1 MSFIL
6 INDILFQDL
15 FIYFIGLLITGVI
28 GGLIAGLFGVGGG
41 IVIVPIL
48 FWIFTSL
55 NFPNEILMHMAI
67 GSSLATIIP
76 TSISS
81 ARAHYKKGS
90 IDIEIIKKWCPGIF
104 LGAIIGGLSGKYFS
118 VNELKYL
125 FAIIAFL
132 VALNMFLKEPLKIA
146 KNLPISRLINI
157 SISTLIGFVS
167 SLMGVGAGTLG
178 VPTLVALSVPIH
190 KSIGTAAALGLFIAV
205 PATLGLAFSG
215 FNVPNRPPM
224 SIGYVNLIAFFIM
237 FPLTVFFA
245 PIGVKIAHRINQR
258 LLKIIFGIFLI
269 ITSFKMLF
277 TILL

>member
-1 MSFIL
+1 L
-6 INDILFQDL
+6 INDILYQEL
-15 FIYFIGLLITGVI
+15 LVYFIGLLITGVI

-81 ARAHYKKGS
+81 ARAHYHRGS
-90 IDIEIIKKWCPGIF
+90 IEIDIIKKWAPGIF

-125 FAIIAFL
+125 FASIAFL
-132 VALNMFLKEPLKIA
+132 VALNMFFKEPLRLGNNFPK
-146 KNLPISRLINI
+146 SRLLNI
-157 SISTLIGFVS
+157 IMSSLIGLVS

-178 VPTLVALSVPIH
+178 VPALVALSVPIH
-190 KSIGTAAALGLFIAV
+190 KAIGTAAALGLFIAV

-215 FNVPNRPPM
+215 FNIPNRPPM

-245 PIGVKIAHRINQR
+245 PVGVKLAHRINQR
-258 LLKIIFGIFLI
+258 ALKSIFGIFLI
-269 ITSFKMLF
+269 ITSIKMLSSIIF
-277 TILL
+277 

>member
-1 MSFIL
+1 M
-6 INDILFQDL
+6 INDILYQEL
-15 FIYFIGLLITGVI
+15 LVYFIGLLITGVI

-81 ARAHYKKGS
+81 ARAHYHRGS
-90 IDIEIIKKWCPGIF
+90 IEIDIIKKWAPGIF

-125 FAIIAFL
+125 FASIAFF
-132 VALNMFLKEPLKIA
+132 VALNMFFKEPLRLGNNFPK
-146 KNLPISRLINI
+146 SRLLNI
-157 SISTLIGFVS
+157 IMSSLIGLVS

-178 VPTLVALSVPIH
+178 VPALVALSVPIH
-190 KSIGTAAALGLFIAV
+190 KAIGTAAALGLFIAV

-215 FNVPNRPPM
+215 FNIPNRPPM

-245 PIGVKIAHRINQR
+245 PVGVKLAHRINQR
-258 LLKIIFGIFLI
+258 ALKSIFGIFLI
-269 ITSFKMLF
+269 ITSIKMLSSIIF
-277 TILL
+277 

>member
-1 MSFIL
+1 L
-6 INDILFQDL
+6 PNDILFQEL
-15 FIYFIGLLITGVI
+15 LVYFLGLLITGVV

-81 ARAHYKKGS
+81 ARAHYHRGS
-90 IDIEIIKKWCPGIF
+90 IEIDIIKKWAPGIF

-125 FAIIAFL
+125 FASIAFL
-132 VALNMFLKEPLKIA
+132 VALNMFFKEPLRLGNNFPK
-146 KNLPISRLINI
+146 SRLLNI
-157 SISTLIGFVS
+157 IMSSLIGLVS

-178 VPTLVALSVPIH
+178 VPALVALSVPIH
-190 KSIGTAAALGLFIAV
+190 KAIGTAAALGLFIAV

-215 FNVPNRPPM
+215 FNIPNRPPM

-245 PIGVKIAHRINQR
+245 PVGVKLAHRINQR
-258 LLKIIFGIFLI
+258 ALKSIFGIFLI
-269 ITSFKMLF
+269 ITSIKMLSSIIF
-277 TILL
+277 

>member
-1 MSFIL
+1 L
-6 INDILFQDL
+6 INDILYQEL
-15 FIYFIGLLITGVI
+15 LVYFIGLLITGVI

-81 ARAHYKKGS
+81 ARAHYHRGS
-90 IDIEIIKKWCPGIF
+90 IEIDIIKKWAPGIF
-104 LGAIIGGLSGKYFS
+104 LGAIIGGLSGNYFS

-125 FAIIAFL
+125 FASIAFF
-132 VALNMFLKEPLKIA
+132 VALNMFFKEHLRLG
-146 KNLPISRLINI
+146 NCLPKSRLLNI
-157 SISTLIGFVS
+157 VISSLIGFVS
-167 SLMGVGAGTLG
+167 SLMGVGAGTIG

-190 KSIGTAAALGLFIAV
+190 KAIGTAAALGLFIAV

-215 FNVPNRPPM
+215 FNIPNRPPM

-245 PIGVKIAHRINQR
+245 PVGVKLAHRINQR
-258 LLKIIFGIFLI
+258 ALKSIFGIFLI
-269 ITSFKMLF
+269 ITSIKMLSSIIF
-277 TILL
+277 

>member
-1 MSFIL
+1 M
-6 INDILFQDL
+6 INDILYQEL
-15 FIYFIGLLITGVI
+15 LVYFIGLLITGVI

-76 TSISS
+76 TSVSS
-81 ARAHYKKGS
+81 ARAHYHRGS
-90 IDIEIIKKWCPGIF
+90 IEIAIIKKWAPGIF

-125 FAIIAFL
+125 FASIAFL
-132 VALNMFLKEPLKIA
+132 VALNMFFKEPLRLGNNFPK
-146 KNLPISRLINI
+146 SRLLNI
-157 SISTLIGFVS
+157 IMSSLIGLVS

-178 VPTLVALSVPIH
+178 VPALVALSVPIH
-190 KSIGTAAALGLFIAV
+190 KAIGTAAALGLFIAV

-215 FNVPNRPPM
+215 FNIPNRPPM

-245 PIGVKIAHRINQR
+245 PVGVKLAHRINQR
-258 LLKIIFGIFLI
+258 ALKSIFGVFLI
-269 ITSFKMLF
+269 ITSIKMLSSIIF
-277 TILL
+277 

>member
-1 MSFIL
+1 L
-6 INDILFQDL
+6 INDILYQEL
-15 FIYFIGLLITGVI
+15 LVYFIGLLITGVI

-81 ARAHYKKGS
+81 ARAHYHRGS
-90 IDIEIIKKWCPGIF
+90 IEIDIIKKWASGVF
-104 LGAIIGGLSGKYFS
+104 LGAIVGGLSGKYFS

-125 FAIIAFL
+125 FASIAFL
-132 VALNMFLKEPLKIA
+132 VALNMFFKEPLRLGNNFPK
-146 KNLPISRLINI
+146 SRLLNI
-157 SISTLIGFVS
+157 IMSSLIGLVS

-178 VPTLVALSVPIH
+178 VPALVALSVPIH
-190 KSIGTAAALGLFIAV
+190 KAIGTAAALGLFIAV

-215 FNVPNRPPM
+215 FNIPNRPPM

-245 PIGVKIAHRINQR
+245 PVGVKLAHRINQR
-258 LLKIIFGIFLI
+258 ALKSIFGIFLI
-269 ITSFKMLF
+269 ITSIKMLSSIIF
-277 TILL
+277 

>member
-1 MSFIL
+1 L
-6 INDILFQDL
+6 INDILYQEL
-15 FIYFIGLLITGVI
+15 LVYFIGLLITGVI

-81 ARAHYKKGS
+81 ARAHYHRGS
-90 IDIEIIKKWCPGIF
+90 IEIDIIKKWAPGIF

-125 FAIIAFL
+125 FASIAFL
-132 VALNMFLKEPLKIA
+132 VALNMFFKEPLRLGNNFPK
-146 KNLPISRLINI
+146 SRLLNI
-157 SISTLIGFVS
+157 IMSSLIGLVS

-178 VPTLVALSVPIH
+178 VPALVALSVPVH
-190 KSIGTAAALGLFIAV
+190 KAIGTAAALGLFIAV

-215 FNVPNRPPM
+215 FNIPNRPPM

-245 PIGVKIAHRINQR
+245 PVGVKLAHRINQR
-258 LLKIIFGIFLI
+258 ALKSIFGIFLI
-269 ITSFKMLF
+269 ITSIKMLSSIIF
-277 TILL
+277 

>member
-1 MSFIL
+1 M
-6 INDILFQDL
+6 INDILYQEL
-15 FIYFIGLLITGVI
+15 LVYFIGLLITGVI

-55 NFPNEILMHMAI
+55 SFPNEILMHMAI

-81 ARAHYKKGS
+81 ARAHYHRGS
-90 IDIEIIKKWCPGIF
+90 IEIDIIKKWAPGIF
-104 LGAIIGGLSGKYFS
+104 LGAIIGGLSGNYFS

-125 FAIIAFL
+125 FASIAFL
-132 VALNMFLKEPLKIA
+132 VALNMFFKEPLRLGNNFPK
-146 KNLPISRLINI
+146 SRLLNI
-157 SISTLIGFVS
+157 IMSSLIGLVS

-178 VPTLVALSVPIH
+178 VPALVALSVPIH
-190 KSIGTAAALGLFIAV
+190 KAIGTAAALGLFIAV

-215 FNVPNRPPM
+215 FNIPNRPPM

-245 PIGVKIAHRINQR
+245 PVGVKLAHRINQR
-258 LLKIIFGIFLI
+258 ALKSIFGIFLI
-269 ITSFKMLF
+269 ITSIKMLSSIIF
-277 TILL
+277 

>member
-1 MSFIL
+1 M
-6 INDILFQDL
+6 INDILYQEL
-15 FIYFIGLLITGVI
+15 LVYFIGLLITGVI

-76 TSISS
+76 TSVSS
-81 ARAHYKKGS
+81 ARAHYQRGS
-90 IDIEIIKKWCPGIF
+90 IEIDIIKKWAPGIF

-125 FAIIAFL
+125 FASIAFL
-132 VALNMFLKEPLKIA
+132 VALNMFFKEPLRLGNNFPK
-146 KNLPISRLINI
+146 SRLLNI
-157 SISTLIGFVS
+157 IMSSLIGLVS

-178 VPTLVALSVPIH
+178 VPALVALSVPIH
-190 KSIGTAAALGLFIAV
+190 KAIGTAAALGLFIAV

-215 FNVPNRPPM
+215 FNIPNRPPM

-245 PIGVKIAHRINQR
+245 PVGVKLAHRINQR
-258 LLKIIFGIFLI
+258 ALKSIFGVFLI
-269 ITSFKMLF
+269 ITSIKMLSSIIF
-277 TILL
+277 

>member
-1 MSFIL
+1 M
-6 INDILFQDL
+6 INDILYQEL
-15 FIYFIGLLITGVI
+15 LVYFIGLLITGVI

-76 TSISS
+76 TSLSS
-81 ARAHYKKGS
+81 ARAHYHRGS
-90 IDIEIIKKWCPGIF
+90 IEIDIIKKWAPGIF

-125 FAIIAFL
+125 FASIAFL
-132 VALNMFLKEPLKIA
+132 VALNMFFKEPLRLGNNFPK
-146 KNLPISRLINI
+146 SRLLNI
-157 SISTLIGFVS
+157 IMSSLIGLVS

-178 VPTLVALSVPIH
+178 VPALVALSVPIH
-190 KSIGTAAALGLFIAV
+190 KAIGTAAALGLFIAV

-215 FNVPNRPPM
+215 FNIPNRPPM

-245 PIGVKIAHRINQR
+245 PVGVKLAHRINQR
-258 LLKIIFGIFLI
+258 ALKSIFGIFLI
-269 ITSFKMLF
+269 ITSIKMLSSIIF
-277 TILL
+277 

>member
-1 MSFIL
+1 M
-6 INDILFQDL
+6 INDILYQEL
-15 FIYFIGLLITGVI
+15 LVYFIGLLITGVI

-55 NFPNEILMHMAI
+55 NFPSEILMHMAI

-81 ARAHYKKGS
+81 ARAHYHRGS
-90 IDIEIIKKWCPGIF
+90 IEIDIIKKWAPGIF

-125 FAIIAFL
+125 FASIAFL
-132 VALNMFLKEPLKIA
+132 VALNMFFKEPLRLGNNFPK
-146 KNLPISRLINI
+146 SRLLNI
-157 SISTLIGFVS
+157 IMSSLIGLVS

-178 VPTLVALSVPIH
+178 VPALVALSVPIH
-190 KSIGTAAALGLFIAV
+190 KAIGTAAALGLFIAV

-215 FNVPNRPPM
+215 FNIPNRPPM

-245 PIGVKIAHRINQR
+245 PVGVKLAHRINQR
-258 LLKIIFGIFLI
+258 ALKSIFGIFLI
-269 ITSFKMLF
+269 ITSIKMLSSIIF
-277 TILL
+277 

>member
-1 MSFIL
+1 M
-6 INDILFQDL
+6 INDILYQEL
-15 FIYFIGLLITGVI
+15 LVYFIGLLITGVI

-81 ARAHYKKGS
+81 ARAHYHRGS
-90 IDIEIIKKWCPGIF
+90 IEIDIIKKWAPGIF

-125 FAIIAFL
+125 FASIAFL
-132 VALNMFLKEPLKIA
+132 VALNMFFKEPFRLGNNFPK
-146 KNLPISRLINI
+146 SRLLNI
-157 SISTLIGFVS
+157 IMSSLIGLVS

-178 VPTLVALSVPIH
+178 VPALVALSVPIH
-190 KSIGTAAALGLFIAV
+190 KAIGTAAALGLFIAV

-215 FNVPNRPPM
+215 FNIPNRPPM

-245 PIGVKIAHRINQR
+245 PVGVKLAHRINQR
-258 LLKIIFGIFLI
+258 ALKSIFGIFLI
-269 ITSFKMLF
+269 ITSIKMLSSIIF
-277 TILL
+277 

>member
-1 MSFIL
+1 L
-6 INDILFQDL
+6 INDILYQEL
-15 FIYFIGLLITGVI
+15 LVYFIGLLITGVI

-55 NFPNEILMHMAI
+55 NFPNEILMHMVI

-81 ARAHYKKGS
+81 ARAHYHRGS
-90 IDIEIIKKWCPGIF
+90 IEIDIIKKWAPGIF

-125 FAIIAFL
+125 FASIAFL
-132 VALNMFLKEPLKIA
+132 VALNMFFKEPLRLGNNFPK
-146 KNLPISRLINI
+146 SRLLNI
-157 SISTLIGFVS
+157 IMSSLIGLVS

-178 VPTLVALSVPIH
+178 VPALVALSVPIH
-190 KSIGTAAALGLFIAV
+190 KAIGTAAALGLFIAV

-215 FNVPNRPPM
+215 FNIPNRPPM

-245 PIGVKIAHRINQR
+245 PVGVKLAHRINQR
-258 LLKIIFGIFLI
+258 ALKSIFGVFLI
-269 ITSFKMLF
+269 ITSIKMLSSIIF
-277 TILL
+277 

>member
-1 MSFIL
+1 M
-6 INDILFQDL
+6 INDILYQEL
-15 FIYFIGLLITGVI
+15 LVYFMGLLITGVI

-55 NFPNEILMHMAI
+55 SFPNEILMHMAI

-81 ARAHYKKGS
+81 ARAHYHRGS
-90 IDIEIIKKWCPGIF
+90 IEIDIIKKWAPGIF
-104 LGAIIGGLSGKYFS
+104 LGAIIGGLSGNYFS

-125 FAIIAFL
+125 FASIAFF
-132 VALNMFLKEPLKIA
+132 VALNMFFKEHLRLG
-146 KNLPISRLINI
+146 NCLPKSRLLNI
-157 SISTLIGFVS
+157 VISSIIGFVS
-167 SLMGVGAGTLG
+167 SLMGVGAGTIG

-190 KSIGTAAALGLFIAV
+190 KAIGTAAALGLFIAV

-245 PIGVKIAHRINQR
+245 PIGVKFAHRINQR
-258 LLKIIFGIFLI
+258 FLKIIFGIFLI
-269 ITSFKMLF
+269 ITSVKMLSSLIF
-277 TILL
+277 

>member
-1 MSFIL
+1 M
-6 INDILFQDL
+6 
-15 FIYFIGLLITGVI
+15 GLLITGVI

-55 NFPNEILMHMAI
+55 SFPNEILMHMAI

-81 ARAHYKKGS
+81 ARAHYHRGS
-90 IDIEIIKKWCPGIF
+90 IEIEIIKKWAPGIF
-104 LGAIIGGLSGKYFS
+104 LGAIIGGLSGNYFS

-125 FAIIAFL
+125 FASIAFF
-132 VALNMFLKEPLKIA
+132 VALNMFFKEHLRLG
-146 KNLPISRLINI
+146 NCLPKSRLLNI
-157 SISTLIGFVS
+157 VISSLIGFVS
-167 SLMGVGAGTLG
+167 SLMGVGAGTIG

-190 KSIGTAAALGLFIAV
+190 KAIGTAAALGLFIAV

-245 PIGVKIAHRINQR
+245 PIGVKFAHRINQR

-269 ITSFKMLF
+269 ITSVKMLSSLIF
-277 TILL
+277 

>member
-1 MSFIL
+1 L
-6 INDILFQDL
+6 INDILYQEL
-15 FIYFIGLLITGVI
+15 LVYFIGLLITGVI

-81 ARAHYKKGS
+81 ARAHYQRGS
-90 IDIEIIKKWCPGIF
+90 IEIDIIKKWAPGIF

-125 FAIIAFL
+125 FASIAFL
-132 VALNMFLKEPLKIA
+132 VALNMFFKEPLRLGNNFPK
-146 KNLPISRLINI
+146 SRLLNI
-157 SISTLIGFVS
+157 IMSSLIGLVS

-178 VPTLVALSVPIH
+178 VPALVALSVPIH
-190 KSIGTAAALGLFIAV
+190 KAIGTAAALGLFIAV

-215 FNVPNRPPM
+215 FNIPNRPPM

-245 PIGVKIAHRINQR
+245 PVGVKLAHRINQR
-258 LLKIIFGIFLI
+258 ALKSIFGIFLI
-269 ITSFKMLF
+269 ITSIKMLSSIIF
-277 TILL
+277 

>member
-1 MSFIL
+1 L
-6 INDILFQDL
+6 INDILYQEL
-15 FIYFIGLLITGVI
+15 LVYFIGLLITGVI

-81 ARAHYKKGS
+81 ARAHYHRGS
-90 IDIEIIKKWCPGIF
+90 IETDIIKKWAPGIF

-125 FAIIAFL
+125 FASIAFL
-132 VALNMFLKEPLKIA
+132 VALNMFFKEPLRLGNNFPK
-146 KNLPISRLINI
+146 SRLLNI
-157 SISTLIGFVS
+157 IMSSLIGLVS

-178 VPTLVALSVPIH
+178 VPALVALSVPIH
-190 KSIGTAAALGLFIAV
+190 KAIGTAAALGLFIAV

-215 FNVPNRPPM
+215 FNIPNRPPM

-245 PIGVKIAHRINQR
+245 PVGVKLAHRINQR
-258 LLKIIFGIFLI
+258 ALKSIFGVFLI
-269 ITSFKMLF
+269 ITSIKMLSSIIF
-277 TILL
+277 

>member
-1 MSFIL
+1 L
-6 INDILFQDL
+6 INDILYQEL
-15 FIYFIGLLITGVI
+15 LVYFIGLLITGVI

-81 ARAHYKKGS
+81 ARAHYHRGS
-90 IDIEIIKKWCPGIF
+90 IEIDIIKKWAPGIF

-125 FAIIAFL
+125 FASIAFL
-132 VALNMFLKEPLKIA
+132 VALNMFFKEPL
-146 KNLPISRLINI
+146 RLGNNFPKSKLLNI
-157 SISTLIGFVS
+157 IMSSLIGLVS

-178 VPTLVALSVPIH
+178 VPALVALSVPIH
-190 KSIGTAAALGLFIAV
+190 KAIGTAAALGLFIAV

-215 FNVPNRPPM
+215 FNIPNRPPM

-245 PIGVKIAHRINQR
+245 PVGVKLAHRINQR
-258 LLKIIFGIFLI
+258 ALKSIFGIFLI
-269 ITSFKMLF
+269 ITSIKMLSSIIF
-277 TILL
+277 

>member
-1 MSFIL
+1 M
-6 INDILFQDL
+6 INDILYQEL
-15 FIYFIGLLITGVI
+15 LVYFIGLLITGVI

-41 IVIVPIL
+41 IVIIPIL

-81 ARAHYKKGS
+81 ARAHYHRGS
-90 IDIEIIKKWCPGIF
+90 IEIDIIKKWAPGIF

-125 FAIIAFL
+125 FASIAFL
-132 VALNMFLKEPLKIA
+132 VALNMFFKEPLRLGNNFPK
-146 KNLPISRLINI
+146 SRLLNI
-157 SISTLIGFVS
+157 IMSSLIGLVS

-178 VPTLVALSVPIH
+178 VPALVALSVPIH
-190 KSIGTAAALGLFIAV
+190 KAIGTAAALGLFIAV

-215 FNVPNRPPM
+215 FNIPNRPPM

-245 PIGVKIAHRINQR
+245 PVGVKLAHRINQR
-258 LLKIIFGIFLI
+258 ALKSIFGIFLI
-269 ITSFKMLF
+269 ITSIKMLSSIIF
-277 TILL
+277 

>member
-1 MSFIL
+1 L
-6 INDILFQDL
+6 INDILYQEL
-15 FIYFIGLLITGVI
+15 LVYFIGLLITGVI

-81 ARAHYKKGS
+81 ARAHYHRGS
-90 IDIEIIKKWCPGIF
+90 IETDIIKKWAPGIF

-125 FAIIAFL
+125 FASIAFL
-132 VALNMFLKEPLKIA
+132 VALNMFFKEPFRLGNNFPK
-146 KNLPISRLINI
+146 SRLLNI
-157 SISTLIGFVS
+157 IMSSLIGLVS

-178 VPTLVALSVPIH
+178 VPALVALSVPIH
-190 KSIGTAAALGLFIAV
+190 KAIGTAAALGLFIAV

-215 FNVPNRPPM
+215 FNIPNRPPM

-237 FPLTVFFA
+237 FPLTVFFCT
-245 PIGVKIAHRINQR
+245 GWC
-258 LLKIIFGIFLI
+258 
-269 ITSFKMLF
+269 
-277 TILL
+277 

>member
-1 MSFIL
+1 
-6 INDILFQDL
+6 
-15 FIYFIGLLITGVI
+15 
-28 GGLIAGLFGVGGG
+28 
-41 IVIVPIL
+41 
-48 FWIFTSL
+48 
-55 NFPNEILMHMAI
+55 MHMAI

-157 SISTLIGFVS
+157 SISTVIGFVS

-224 SIGYVNLIAFFIM
+224 SKVIKFNSFFIM

-277 TILL
+277 TILF

>member
-1 MSFIL
+1 M
-6 INDILFQDL
+6 INDILYQEL
-15 FIYFIGLLITGVI
+15 LVYFIGLLITGVI

-81 ARAHYKKGS
+81 AIAHYHRGS
-90 IDIEIIKKWCPGIF
+90 IEIDIIKKWAPGIF

-125 FAIIAFL
+125 FASIAFL
-132 VALNMFLKEPLKIA
+132 VALNMFFKEPLRLGNNFPK
-146 KNLPISRLINI
+146 SRLLNI
-157 SISTLIGFVS
+157 IMSSLIGLVS

-178 VPTLVALSVPIH
+178 VPALVALSVPIH
-190 KSIGTAAALGLFIAV
+190 KAIGTAAALGLFIAV

-215 FNVPNRPPM
+215 FNIPNRPPM

-245 PIGVKIAHRINQR
+245 PVGVKLAHRINQR
-258 LLKIIFGIFLI
+258 ALKSIFGIFLI
-269 ITSFKMLF
+269 ITSIKMLSSIIF
-277 TILL
+277 

>member
-1 MSFIL
+1 M
-6 INDILFQDL
+6 INDILYQEL
-15 FIYFIGLLITGVI
+15 LVYFIGLLITGVI

-81 ARAHYKKGS
+81 ARAHYHRGS
-90 IDIEIIKKWCPGIF
+90 IEIDIIKKWAPGIF

-125 FAIIAFL
+125 FASIAFL
-132 VALNMFLKEPLKIA
+132 VALNMFFKEPLRLGNNFPK
-146 KNLPISRLINI
+146 SRLLNI
-157 SISTLIGFVS
+157 IMSSLIGLVS

-178 VPTLVALSVPIH
+178 VPALVALSVPIH
-190 KSIGTAAALGLFIAV
+190 KAIGTAAALGLFIAV

-215 FNVPNRPPM
+215 FNIPNRPPM

-245 PIGVKIAHRINQR
+245 PVGVKLAHRINQR
-258 LLKIIFGIFLI
+258 ALKSIFGIFLI
-269 ITSFKMLF
+269 ITSIKMLSS
-277 TILL
+277 IIS

>member
-1 MSFIL
+1 L
-6 INDILFQDL
+6 INDILYQEL
-15 FIYFIGLLITGVI
+15 LVYFIGLLITGVI

-81 ARAHYKKGS
+81 ARAHYHRGS
-90 IDIEIIKKWCPGIF
+90 IEIDIIKKWAPGIF

-125 FAIIAFL
+125 FASIAFF
-132 VALNMFLKEPLKIA
+132 VALNMFFKEPLRLGNNFPK
-146 KNLPISRLINI
+146 SRLLNI
-157 SISTLIGFVS
+157 IMSSLIGLVS

-178 VPTLVALSVPIH
+178 VPALVALSVPIH
-190 KSIGTAAALGLFIAV
+190 KAIGTAAALGLFIAV

-215 FNVPNRPPM
+215 FNIPNRPPM

-245 PIGVKIAHRINQR
+245 PVGVKLAHRINQR
-258 LLKIIFGIFLI
+258 ALKSIFGVFLI
-269 ITSFKMLF
+269 ITSIKMLSSIIF
-277 TILL
+277 

>member
-1 MSFIL
+1 M
-6 INDILFQDL
+6 INDILYQEL
-15 FIYFIGLLITGVI
+15 LVYFIGLLITGVI

-81 ARAHYKKGS
+81 ARAHYHRGS
-90 IDIEIIKKWCPGIF
+90 IEIDIIKKWAPGIF

-125 FAIIAFL
+125 FASIAFL
-132 VALNMFLKEPLKIA
+132 VALNMFFKEPLRLGNNFPK
-146 KNLPISRLINI
+146 SRLLNI
-157 SISTLIGFVS
+157 IMSSLIGLVS

-178 VPTLVALSVPIH
+178 VPALVALSVPVH
-190 KSIGTAAALGLFIAV
+190 KAIGTAAALGLFIAV

-215 FNVPNRPPM
+215 FNIPNRPPM

-245 PIGVKIAHRINQR
+245 PVGVKLAHRINQR
-258 LLKIIFGIFLI
+258 ALKSIFGVFLI
-269 ITSFKMLF
+269 ITSIKMLSSIIF
-277 TILL
+277 

>member
-1 MSFIL
+1 M
-6 INDILFQDL
+6 
-15 FIYFIGLLITGVI
+15 GLLITGVI

-55 NFPNEILMHMAI
+55 SFPNEILMHMAI

-81 ARAHYKKGS
+81 ARAHYHRGS
-90 IDIEIIKKWCPGIF
+90 IEIDIIKKWAPGIF
-104 LGAIIGGLSGKYFS
+104 LGAIIGGLSGNYFS

-125 FAIIAFL
+125 FASIAFF
-132 VALNMFLKEPLKIA
+132 VALNMFFKEPLRFG
-146 KNLPISRLINI
+146 NCLPKSRLLNI
-157 SISTLIGFVS
+157 VISSLIGFVS
-167 SLMGVGAGTLG
+167 SLMGVGAGTIG

-190 KSIGTAAALGLFIAV
+190 KAIGTAAALGLFIAV

-245 PIGVKIAHRINQR
+245 PIGVKFAHRINQR

-269 ITSFKMLF
+269 ITSVKMLSSLIF
-277 TILL
+277 

>member
-1 MSFIL
+1 M
-6 INDILFQDL
+6 INDILYQEL
-15 FIYFIGLLITGVI
+15 LVYFIGLLITGVI

-81 ARAHYKKGS
+81 ARAHYQRGS
-90 IDIEIIKKWCPGIF
+90 IEIDIIKKWAPGIF
-104 LGAIIGGLSGKYFS
+104 LGAIVGGLSGKYFS

-125 FAIIAFL
+125 FASIAFL
-132 VALNMFLKEPLKIA
+132 VALNMFFKEPLRLGNNFPK
-146 KNLPISRLINI
+146 SRLLNI
-157 SISTLIGFVS
+157 IMSSLIGLVS

-178 VPTLVALSVPIH
+178 VPALVALSVPIH
-190 KSIGTAAALGLFIAV
+190 KAIGTAAALGLFIAV

-215 FNVPNRPPM
+215 FNIPNRPPM

-245 PIGVKIAHRINQR
+245 PVGVKLAHRINQR
-258 LLKIIFGIFLI
+258 ALKSIFGIFLI
-269 ITSFKMLF
+269 ITSIKMLSSIIF
-277 TILL
+277 

>member
-1 MSFIL
+1 L
-6 INDILFQDL
+6 INDILYQEL
-15 FIYFIGLLITGVI
+15 LVYFIGLLITGVI

-81 ARAHYKKGS
+81 ARAHYYRGS
-90 IDIEIIKKWCPGIF
+90 IEIDIIKKWAPGIF

-125 FAIIAFL
+125 FASIAFL
-132 VALNMFLKEPLKIA
+132 VALNMFFKEPLRLGNNFPK
-146 KNLPISRLINI
+146 SRLLNI
-157 SISTLIGFVS
+157 IMSSLIGLVS

-178 VPTLVALSVPIH
+178 VPALVALSVPIH
-190 KSIGTAAALGLFIAV
+190 KAIGTAAALGLFIAV

-215 FNVPNRPPM
+215 FNIPNRPPM

-245 PIGVKIAHRINQR
+245 PVGVKLAHRINQR
-258 LLKIIFGIFLI
+258 ALKSIFGIFLI
-269 ITSFKMLF
+269 ITSIKMLSSIIF
-277 TILL
+277 

>member
-1 MSFIL
+1 M
-6 INDILFQDL
+6 INDILYQEL
-15 FIYFIGLLITGVI
+15 LVYFIGLLITGVI

-81 ARAHYKKGS
+81 ARAHYYRGS
-90 IDIEIIKKWCPGIF
+90 IEIDIIKKWAPGIF

-125 FAIIAFL
+125 FASIAFL
-132 VALNMFLKEPLKIA
+132 VALNMFFKEPLRLGNNFPK
-146 KNLPISRLINI
+146 SRLLNI
-157 SISTLIGFVS
+157 IMSSLIGLVS

-178 VPTLVALSVPIH
+178 VPALVALSVPIH
-190 KSIGTAAALGLFIAV
+190 KAIGTAAALGLFIAV

-215 FNVPNRPPM
+215 FNIPNRPPM

-245 PIGVKIAHRINQR
+245 PVGVKLAHRINQR
-258 LLKIIFGIFLI
+258 ALKSIFGIFLI
-269 ITSFKMLF
+269 ITSIKMLSSIIF
-277 TILL
+277 

>member
-1 MSFIL
+1 M
-6 INDILFQDL
+6 INDILYQEL
-15 FIYFIGLLITGVI
+15 LVYFIGLLITGVI

-81 ARAHYKKGS
+81 ARAHYHRGS
-90 IDIEIIKKWCPGIF
+90 IETDIIKKWAPGIF

-125 FAIIAFL
+125 FASIAFL
-132 VALNMFLKEPLKIA
+132 VALNMFFKEPLRLGNNFPK
-146 KNLPISRLINI
+146 SRLLNI
-157 SISTLIGFVS
+157 IMSSLIGLVS

-178 VPTLVALSVPIH
+178 VPALVALSVPIH
-190 KSIGTAAALGLFIAV
+190 KAIGTAAALGLFIAV

-215 FNVPNRPPM
+215 FNIPNRPPM

-245 PIGVKIAHRINQR
+245 PVGVKLAHRINQR
-258 LLKIIFGIFLI
+258 ALKSIFGVFLI
-269 ITSFKMLF
+269 ITSIKMLSSIIF
-277 TILL
+277 

>member
-1 MSFIL
+1 M
-6 INDILFQDL
+6 INDILYQEL
-15 FIYFIGLLITGVI
+15 LVYFIGLLITGVI

-81 ARAHYKKGS
+81 ARAHYHRGS
-90 IDIEIIKKWCPGIF
+90 IEIAIIKKWAPGIF

-125 FAIIAFL
+125 FASIAFL
-132 VALNMFLKEPLKIA
+132 VALNMFFKEPLRLGNNFPK
-146 KNLPISRLINI
+146 SRLLNI
-157 SISTLIGFVS
+157 IMSSLIGLVS

-178 VPTLVALSVPIH
+178 VPALVALSVPIH
-190 KSIGTAAALGLFIAV
+190 KAIGTAAALGLFIAV

-215 FNVPNRPPM
+215 FNIPNRPPM

-245 PIGVKIAHRINQR
+245 PVGVKLAHRINQR
-258 LLKIIFGIFLI
+258 ALKSIFGVFLI
-269 ITSFKMLF
+269 ITYIKMLSSIIF
-277 TILL
+277 

>member
-1 MSFIL
+1 M
-6 INDILFQDL
+6 INDILYQEL
-15 FIYFIGLLITGVI
+15 LVYFMALLITGVI

-55 NFPNEILMHMAI
+55 SFPNEILMHMAI

-81 ARAHYKKGS
+81 ARAHYHRGS
-90 IDIEIIKKWCPGIF
+90 IEIDIIKKWAPGIF
-104 LGAIIGGLSGKYFS
+104 LGAIIGGLSGNYFS

-125 FAIIAFL
+125 FASIAFF
-132 VALNMFLKEPLKIA
+132 VALNMFFKEHLRLG
-146 KNLPISRLINI
+146 NCLPKSRLLNI
-157 SISTLIGFVS
+157 VISSLIGFVS
-167 SLMGVGAGTLG
+167 SLMGVGAGTIG

-190 KSIGTAAALGLFIAV
+190 KAIGTAAALGLFIAV

-215 FNVPNRPPM
+215 FNIPNRPPM

-245 PIGVKIAHRINQR
+245 PVGVKLAHRINQR
-258 LLKIIFGIFLI
+258 ALKSIFGVFLI
-269 ITSFKMLF
+269 ITSIKMLSSIIF
-277 TILL
+277 